1 MSAMSSTS
9 SASTARADIAVPER
23 LPFLESI
30 SWFDRNY
37 RDLAPLDMLRRYEA
51 GRRYKGVLADPSA
64 EEWVFIQALVR
75 RFGSYL
81 DVSCGPTEFPTP

>member
-1 MSAMSSTS
+1 MSPMEAV
-9 SASTARADIAVPER
+9 DIAIPEH

-37 RDLAPLDMLRRYEA
+37 RDLSPLDMLRRYEA
-51 GRRYKGVLADPSA
+51 GWRYKNVLADPSP
-64 EEWVFIQALVR
+64 EEWTFIQELVR

-81 DVSCGPTEFPTP
+81 DVQA

>member
-1 MSAMSSTS
+1 MRSGP
-9 SASTARADIAVPER
+9 AVAIPIPER

-37 RDLAPLDMLRRYEA
+37 RGLEPLDMLRRYEA
-51 GRRYKGVLADPSA
+51 GWRYKGVTADPSE
-64 EEWVFIQALVR
+64 EEWSFIRELVK

-81 DVSCGPTEFPTP
+81 DVQA

>member
-1 MSAMSSTS
+1 MATME
-9 SASTARADIAVPER
+9 IAIPEQ

-51 GRRYKGVLADPSA
+51 GWRWYGVLADPSP
-64 EEWVFIQALVR
+64 EERIFIRELIQR
-75 RFGSYL
+75 YGSYL
-81 DVSCGPTEFPTP
+81 DVESLW